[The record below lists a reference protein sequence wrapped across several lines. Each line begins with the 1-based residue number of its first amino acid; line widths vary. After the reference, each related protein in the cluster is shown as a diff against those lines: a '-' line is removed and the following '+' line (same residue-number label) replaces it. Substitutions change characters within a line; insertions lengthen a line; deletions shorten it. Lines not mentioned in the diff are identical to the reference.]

1 MWRRGSRRRAGIHH
15 AGAAARSPPW
25 GVAGGKRWSCAPCTA
40 TEVTALHSGPVSP
53 PLKVVPS
60 FACSVASLSRC
71 PGHQLPGCHSLRR
84 GILADYLLDRGGPS
98 TCRAGHIVLQ
108 CTPSPNSR
116 RDRRQ
121 RAPSEIVD
129 VLAIIC
135 YKNYYASETKRILTR
150 RTAANFARE
159 QKEEADKN
167 STWQRRFSC
176 HENLTMPSKC
186 SNAQR
191 LEF

>member
-1 MWRRGSRRRAGIHH
+1 M
-15 AGAAARSPPW
+15 
-25 GVAGGKRWSCAPCTA
+25 
-40 TEVTALHSGPVSP
+40 HSGPVSP

-121 RAPSEIVD
+121 RAPSERGD
-129 VLAIIC
+129 VLSIIC
-135 YKNYYASETKRILTR
+135 YKKCYARATKLFVIR
-150 RTAANFARE
+150 RAAANFAKE
-159 QKEEADKN
+159 QNNGQTKIPLGKEDFHAMKTSPCQADAP
-167 STWQRRFSC
+167 
-176 HENLTMPSKC
+176 MPKDF
-186 SNAQR
+186 R
-191 LEF
+191 LGLYIRGCW